1 MPYSQTVWDSANRM
15 PYEMW
20 NIEWML
26 HLYGNIDKAIC
37 VRLTESSHFPVS
49 EHHLHPVS
57 QHILHST
64 MSYPMSSSS
73 DEMLLILCQ
82 RALNILMDKICF
94 FLSLT
99 LTHTHAHRHAHAHA
113 HTNSH
118 MQFLLCPHIPAP
130 LPHHRATPTHTHLR
144 THTRA
149 DIVPKLTQGFF
160 LFQL

>member
-1 MPYSQTVWDSANRM
+1 
-15 PYEMW
+15 
-20 NIEWML
+20 ML

-99 LTHTHAHRHAHAHA
+99 LTHTHTHAHRHAHAHA